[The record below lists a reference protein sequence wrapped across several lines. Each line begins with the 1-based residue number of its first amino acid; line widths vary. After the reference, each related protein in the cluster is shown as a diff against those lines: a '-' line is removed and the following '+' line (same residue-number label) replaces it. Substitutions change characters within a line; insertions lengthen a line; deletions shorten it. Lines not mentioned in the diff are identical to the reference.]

1 MEINVTITPVNG
13 SWTEADEIIEKIRE
27 SQAAEFTEIRVKVEG
42 VSRP

>member
-13 SWTEADEIIEKIRE
+13 SWAEAQKIIEKIRE
-27 SQAAEFTEIRVKVEG
+27 SQAAEFAEIRVKVED